1 MRRLNQLTCALFALL
16 APFAASAQ
24 TAQTA
29 QNRNFIPVEGASLAA
44 KFDAAA
50 QQARGASP
58 SRYWTA
64 YSFDVRPG
72 VAVDFEYVGDDGSYF
87 NFSGDSVSITDG
99 LVVSTGTVVET
110 RNLGVFVLRAREGGE
125 ILRVDVYNL
134 QRRREYAGHPVYWA
148 GRAAN
153 DESLALLR
161 GLVDSTSSS
170 DVAHQAVRA
179 VALHDDRRVGE
190 MLEAFAR
197 SAKFEDARATAVGWL
212 ARTPDPT
219 PARQSF
225 LLELARSERESEKI
239 RRAAIQAY
247 GAPRDA
253 AALAG
258 LRSLYAGLADQDL
271 KRAVLGSAAR
281 NESREAVEFL
291 FNVARTD
298 TDFEMRKRAL
308 MHLGQRA
315 GQQSVAGQAGASE
328 QPDAE
333 TELQKQAVVALAR
346 RANDEAVPLLINIA
360 RTHRKAEVR
369 REALRLLGRTGDARA
384 LDLFREILR

>member
-1 MRRLNQLTCALFALL
+1 MRRLNLLTCLLLALL
-16 APFAASAQ
+16 VPSAAS
-24 TAQTA
+24 AQTA

-44 KFDAAA
+44 KFETAA

-87 NFSGDSVSITDG
+87 SFSGDSVSITDG

-110 RNLGVFVLRAREGGE
+110 RNLGLFVLRAREGGE

-153 DESLALLR
+153 DESLAMLR
-161 GLVDSTSSS
+161 GLADSTSSS

-190 MLEAFAR
+190 LLEAFAR
-197 SAKFEDARATAVGWL
+197 SARFEDARATAVGWL
-212 ARTPDPT
+212 GRTPDPT

-253 AALAG
+253 ASLAG
-258 LRSLYAGLADQDL
+258 LRALYATLADQDL

-291 FNVARTD
+291 FQIARTD
-298 TDFEMRKRAL
+298 TDPDMRKRAL

-315 GQQSVAGQAGASE
+315 GQQSVAGLAAGTSE
-328 QPDAE
+328 QTDAE